1 MKKVLIFLSI
11 AIVAIV
17 VAVLALIFL
26 VNPNQ
31 FKPLIIEQTKTQTGF
46 DLVIDGDIEWSFF
59 PHIGFTIGK
68 TKLLNPNGFKRA
80 EIVKID
86 SVGLDVS
93 VLPLLEKRLEIG
105 NISLN
110 SADIFVQTKKDGSS
124 NIDIAKQSIKENA
137 AEGDIAQK
145 ETEVA
150 VNAEAKSVGVPKSGA
165 VEKSS
170 SSASEWQLTLE
181 GITVNNATLA
191 MIDEQKGSEISL
203 SNVNFSLSK
212 FAFDEWSQVE
222 FSLTG
227 RNNQQ
232 AFSAA
237 GKTEFKIS
245 QNLKNYE
252 LRNLDTQASFKDG
265 ATDIKAVSLQLATFK
280 FDQPN
285 DLKLAVQGQV
295 SGMNIDMTHSAK
307 LIVNKAMSVVRLNDM
322 NLKAKV
328 NGKDLPLNPINI
340 GMLSSLTFDLN
351 KQDLDLTLDKFTVNE
366 LAFDGSSQVSLAS
379 SIPKVVFNLHSTEIN
394 VDALLKQM
402 EQQSTKSAVA
412 SSKTTGSST
421 ETKATAT
428 NAATTSTI
436 PNAKASKA
444 QAEPDLSATKTL
456 DVTGKITIDKLVANN
471 AKLQNVVTQFK
482 VNRGVIDLQ
491 RFAANLYDGSILAT
505 AHIDARK
512 SVANYKIHNEIK
524 GVQVR
529 PLLTD
534 IADMDIVSGTG
545 NVTAD
550 LTGKSLIPATLKKNL
565 AGVLKINFQDGSLYG
580 VNLPYEFRSAKAKL
594 KGETI
599 AADNVKKTDFSALTA
614 TMKLSKGV
622 MTTNNFAMQSPLLR
636 VLGDGKADYVHETL
650 DFLVKTS
657 IVGTMKG
664 QDGKDLNDLKNLTI
678 PVRIKGSWAT
688 PSISVDMKS
697 LFNSE
702 SKQKAQK
709 EIDKGIDKLLG
720 GKDSDKN
727 KDVKKAAG
735 DLLNSLFK

>member
-110 SADIFVQTKKDGSS
+110 SADIFLQTKKDGSS
-124 NIDIAKQSIKENA
+124 NIDIAAQSIKENT
-137 AEGDIAQK
+137 AEGDTAQK

-150 VNAEAKSVGVPKSGA
+150 VNAEAKSVEVPKSGA

-280 FDQPN
+280 FDQSN

-307 LIVNKAMSVVRLNDM
+307 LMVNKAMSVVRLNDM

-379 SIPKVVFNLHSTEIN
+379 SIPKIVFNLHSAEIN

-402 EQQSTKSAVA
+402 EQQPTKSAV
-412 SSKTTGSST
+412 TST
-421 ETKATAT
+421 ATKVAATT
-428 NAATTSTI
+428 NAATTNTA
-436 PNAKASKA
+436 PTVKASTATA
-444 QAEPDLSATKTL
+444 QSEPDLSATKTL

-678 PVRIKGSWAT
+678 PVRVKGSWAT

-697 LFNSE
+697 LFNSQ

-720 GKDSDKN
+720 GDKDSDKN

>member
-1 MKKVLIFLSI
+1 MKKVLIFLAVPI
-11 AIVAIV
+11 TAILI
-17 VAVLALIFL
+17 AVLALVFF

-31 FKPLIIEQTKTQTGF
+31 FKPLIIEQTKAQTGF
-46 DLVIDGDIEWSFF
+46 DLVIDGDIEWTFF

-86 SVGLDVS
+86 SVGLDIS

-110 SADIFVQTKKDGSS
+110 SADIFLQTKKDGSS
-124 NIDIAKQSIKENA
+124 NIDIAAQSIKENT
-137 AEGDIAQK
+137 AEVDQK
-145 ETEVA
+145 ETGVTADTAAKPE
-150 VNAEAKSVGVPKSGA
+150 EASKSA
-165 VEKSS
+165 DVEESS
-170 SSASEWQLTLE
+170 SSASKWQLTLE

-191 MIDEQKGSEISL
+191 MLDEQKGSEIAL
-203 SNVNFSLSK
+203 SNVNFALSK
-212 FAFDEWSQVE
+212 FSFDEWSQAE

-232 AFSAA
+232 TFSAA
-237 GKTEFKIS
+237 GKTEFKVS
-245 QNLKNYE
+245 QDLKNYE

-265 ATDIKAVSLQLATFK
+265 ATDIKTVSLQLTTFK

-307 LIVNKAMSVVRLNDM
+307 LMVNKAMSLVRLNDM

-340 GMLSSLTFDLN
+340 DMLSSLTFDLN
-351 KQDLDLTLDKFTVNE
+351 KQDLGLTLDKFTVNE
-366 LAFDGSSQVSLAS
+366 LVFDGSTQVSLAS
-379 SIPKVVFNLHSTEIN
+379 SIPKIVFNLHSAEIN

-402 EQQSTKSAVA
+402 EQQSTKSAVT
-412 SSKTTGSST
+412 SSKTAESST
-421 ETKATAT
+421 ATKA
-428 NAATTSTI
+428 AATASTANTT
-436 PNAKASKA
+436 PTAKASTAPA
-444 QAEPDLSATKTL
+444 QTEPDLSATKTL

-471 AKLQNVVTQFK
+471 ANLQNVVTQFK

-512 SVANYKIHNEIK
+512 SVANYKIHNVIK

-545 NVTAD
+545 NITAD
-550 LTGKSLIPATLKKNL
+550 LTGKSLLPDTLKKNL
-565 AGVLKINFQDGSLYG
+565 SGVINLNFQDGSLYG

-622 MTTNNFAMQSPLLR
+622 MKTNNFAMQSPLLR
-636 VLGDGKADYVHETL
+636 VLGDGQADYVHETL

-678 PVRIKGSWAT
+678 PVRVKGSWAT

-720 GKDSDKN
+720 DDKDSGKN
-727 KDVKKAAG
+727 KEVKKAAG